1 MENSTAWETVDSSG
15 TVSRLRI
22 DGVTSFMLQDV
33 HLSLNT
39 GECIAVSGPS
49 GGGKTCLLRVV
60 ADLDPCE
67 GEMWLDGVSR
77 DTFPPPSWR
86 RLVGLLSPE
95 SAWWDDVVGAHFDN
109 PDTALL
115 KELGFP
121 ANVMDW
127 TVSRLSSGER
137 QRLALVRLLSNRPR
151 VLLLDEPTANLDP
164 ANVAR
169 VEELIS
175 EYRQTTDAAV
185 LWVSHDPHQ
194 LARVG
199 SRHLRMVAG
208 RLHEEDIE

>member
-1 MENSTAWETVDSSG
+1 
-15 TVSRLRI
+15 
-22 DGVTSFMLQDV
+22 
-33 HLSLNT
+33 SLNT

-67 GEMWLDGVSR
+67 GKIWLDGVSR
-77 DTFPPPSWR
+77 DHFPPPSWR
-86 RLVGLLSPE
+86 RFVGLLSPE
-95 SAWWDDVVGAHFDN
+95 SAWWDDVVGVHFDN
-109 PDTALL
+109 PDTNLL
-115 KELGFP
+115 KELRFP

-137 QRLALVRLLSNRPR
+137 QRLALVRLLCNRPR

-169 VEELIS
+169 VEELVT
-175 EYRQTTDAAV
+175 EYRHTTDAAV
-185 LWVSHDPHQ
+185 LWVSHDPQQ

-199 SRHLRMVAG
+199 GRHLRMVAG
-208 RLHEEDIE
+208 RLQEEEME